1 MHGQLYRGHTNATAL
16 SSSLVASALSSE
28 ADDRVLVLAGARRYA
43 LKTCGKK
50 MRALLLGLA
59 KSIYY
64 GQTNLAKKKFI
75 TELNIYHVSYTIYKH
90 DTIEIVDLSYTGRVS
105 CMNFVD

>member
-1 MHGQLYRGHTNATAL
+1 MT
-16 SSSLVASALSSE
+16 
-28 ADDRVLVLAGARRYA
+28 RVLVLAGTRRYA
-43 LKTCGKK
+43 LKTCGEK

-64 GQTNLAKKKFI
+64 GRTNLTKKKII
-75 TELNIYHVSYTIYKH
+75 TELNIYHVCYTIYKH

-105 CMNFVD
+105 CVNFVDQYLFLGNRARHRYQR